1 MDSSGRLFAVI
12 TPLFRRTPVAAALA
26 LTFGAPL
33 WAQEPAVEKP
43 TAAVQAQAQ
52 ASTETKKDEDAAT
65 RLPAVKVKDQVDRG
79 YAPEALSSPKYTAP
93 LLDTPQNITVI
104 PKEVITDQNVLT
116 LREILGNVPGVTFG
130 AGEGGGGYGDSI
142 NLRGYSASSDIL
154 VDGVRD
160 SSQTTRSD
168 PFNLQQVE
176 VFKGPNS
183 AYAGAGSVAGNINL
197 VSKTP
202 ELDDYMNFTGA
213 LGTDEYYRSTA
224 DINHRLGPTMA
235 ARLNAMAH
243 RNEVAK
249 RDEVEFERWGVAPSI
264 SFGLGTPTQFTLAY
278 FHQEDDNVPDY
289 GIPFRNFER
298 VPGIDRSNF
307 YGYRGIDEQEVD
319 INSVT
324 GTFQHA
330 FTDALRVRNV
340 WRWAQVDNL
349 TIASGI
355 QGRVCVEAG
364 QLPLGAT
371 TGPTCAASGTYE
383 PTAGPRALMRDYR
396 NQIMSNQTDLTY
408 DFATGPITHTLVAG
422 VQILNE
428 DYDREGASS
437 LFRDAGG
444 VIPTL
449 PPTDLYDPNLQFD
462 GELNYSL
469 TDRAKA
475 DLKSQA
481 FYLLDTIKL
490 TEQWQITGGVRF
502 EHSSAQIAALAPT
515 APTSRVTARD
525 DLSSGRVGLVYKPVP
540 AGTLYIGYGESKSP
554 ASITIVSNPR
564 PGNDGSL
571 SLNNANVD
579 PEKTESIEAGVKWS
593 LMQDRLLLT
602 GALFQNDRT
611 NTRVASGDPFAPQQ
625 VLDGESRVKGVEVG
639 ASGQVTADFSLF
651 FSYAYLDS
659 EILQSISDE
668 QEQAG
673 TVDTQKGH
681 ALPATPMNSGNLWM
695 TYALPRGFELGYGV
709 QYVGEWHQTATDPD
723 KVPDFWLQNA
733 LLGYRLN
740 RHLHVRVNV
749 NNVANETYYNR
760 VRGNVIGWADPGV
773 GRTTVMTATLNF

>member
-1 MDSSGRLFAVI
+1 LSVVI
-12 TPLFRRTPVAAALA
+12 TPLFRRTPLAAALA

-33 WAQEPAVEKP
+33 WAQETPARAVITAEAEETSAPAGSPKTGP
-43 TAAVQAQAQ
+43 THDA
-52 ASTETKKDEDAAT
+52 AAT
-65 RLPAVKVKDQVDRG
+65 RLPAVKVKEQADRG
-79 YAPEALSSPKYTAP
+79 YAPETLSSPKYTAP

-142 NLRGYSASSDIL
+142 NLRGYSANSDIL

-160 SSQTTRSD
+160 SAQTSRSD

-202 ELDDYMNFTGA
+202 ELDDFMNFTGA
-213 LGTDEYYRSTA
+213 LGTDAYYRSTA

-235 ARLNAMAH
+235 ARLNVMGH
-243 RNEVAK
+243 SNEVAE
-249 RDEVEFERWGVAPSI
+249 RDYVENERWGVAPSI

-278 FHQEDDNVPDY
+278 FHQEDDNIPDY

-307 YGYRGIDEQEVD
+307 YGYRGIDEQD
-319 INSVT
+319 IETDLVT
-324 GTFQHA
+324 ATFQHA
-330 FTDALRVRNV
+330 FTDKLRVRNL
-340 WRWAQVDNL
+340 WRWGQIDNL

-355 QGRVCVEAG
+355 QGRVCIEAG
-364 QLPLGAT
+364 QLPLGVTSGDA
-371 TGPTCAASGTYE
+371 CAASGTYE
-383 PTAGPRALMRDYR
+383 PSGGPRALLRDYR
-396 NQIMSNQTDLTY
+396 NTLMANQTDLTY
-408 DFATGPITHTLVAG
+408 EFNTGPIAHTLVAG
-422 VQILNE
+422 VQIVNE
-428 DYDREGASS
+428 DYDRDGASS

-449 PPTDLYDPNLQFD
+449 PPTDLYDPDLQFD

-469 TDRAKA
+469 TDRTKA

-481 FYLLDTIKL
+481 FYLLDTIEL
-490 TEQWQITGGVRF
+490 TEKWQITGGMRF
-502 EHSSAQIAALAPT
+502 EHSSAQIAALPPT
-515 APTSRVTARD
+515 TATSRISTKD
-525 DLSSGRVGLVYKPVP
+525 DLFSGRVGLVYKPV
-540 AGTLYIGYGESKSP
+540 ANGSLYVAYGESKNP
-554 ASITIVSNPR
+554 ASITIISNPR

-571 SLNNANVD
+571 SLNNANVK
-579 PEKTESIEAGVKWS
+579 PEKTESIEVGAKWN
-593 LMQDRLLLT
+593 LFQDRLQLT

-611 NTRVASGDPFAPQQ
+611 NTRVASGDPLAPEQ
-625 VLDGESRVKGVEVG
+625 VLDGESRVKGFELG
-639 ASGQVTADFSLF
+639 ASGQVTNELSVYFT
-651 FSYAYLDS
+651 YAYLDS
-659 EILQSISDE
+659 EILQSISDGDE
-668 QEQAG
+668 DDG
-673 TVDTQKGH
+673 DVDPQKGH
-681 ALPATPMNSGNLWM
+681 ALPATPQNSGNLWV
-695 TYALPRGFELGYGV
+695 TYALPRGFEVGYGA
-709 QYVGEWHQTATDPD
+709 QYVGEWHQTAVDPD
-723 KVPDFWLQNA
+723 KIEDFWLQNA
-733 LLGYRLN
+733 LVGYRVN

-760 VRGNVIGWADPGV
+760 VRGNVVGWADPGV